1 MVSTTIVSFV
11 ILFFFTTLLLQ
22 GEPIDALP
30 NVMTLDLAQVATKAK
45 T

>member
-1 MVSTTIVSFV
+1 MVSTTIASFV
-11 ILFFFTTLLLQ
+11 ILFFFTTPLLQ
-22 GEPIDALP
+22 DEPVNTLP